1 VLLRKEL
8 VDARRVP
15 LAAEA
20 TLLHAAD
27 MPSCSGPAARRASCR
42 APRAGERIG
51 DCRESRGIRA
61 RFARPL
67 TWSSRDFFVDMP
79 FLLAPRF
86 LKVRLGTGRL
96 ASYPYSALATATFRS
111 RPTRPAHAAP

>member
-20 TLLHAAD
+20 ALLHAAD

-42 APRAGERIG
+42 APRAGYEQG
-51 DCRESRGIRA
+51 TAGESRGIRA
-61 RFARPL
+61 GLARPL
-67 TWSSRDFFVDMP
+67 TCSSRDFFVGMP
-79 FLLAPRF
+79 FLLAPQF
-86 LKVRLGTGRL
+86 LKVRLGTGGL
-96 ASYPYSALATATFRS
+96 AS
-111 RPTRPAHAAP
+111 

>member
-1 VLLRKEL
+1 MLLRKEL

-20 TLLHAAD
+20 ALLHATD

-42 APRAGERIG
+42 ARGQGNEQGTAG
-51 DCRESRGIRA
+51 ESRGIRA
-61 RFARPL
+61 GLAQPL

-79 FLLAPRF
+79 FLLAPQF
-86 LKVRLGTGRL
+86 LKVRVGTGGL
-96 ASYPYSALATATFRS
+96 ASYPYSAPATATFRS
-111 RPTRPAHAAP
+111 GPT